1 MTHAHSRRPLVSLA
15 PAALLLVGC
24 TGTAPKASQPISLS
38 ITTRSGSTPSLSA
51 AGTVSASIQIGTGA
65 NSLTINKTQVVL
77 AKIELSPSG
86 TCATAGEKDDCDEL
100 QAGPALVD
108 LPVDGTT
115 KVVLDGAVPPG
126 TYTALHA
133 KLDAVTPDEDEPG
146 VAAFLVAHPDWK
158 GVSVKVTGVFTDAK
172 SQTHD
177 FTFASEADAAIEAA
191 FQPAIT
197 VAAGTSNIT
206 VSVDVA
212 SWFKDKT
219 GAVIDPTDPANA
231 RAIDHNVQQS
241 FRTFKDDDRDGIDDH
256 KESGETHHP

>member
-1 MTHAHSRRPLVSLA
+1 
-15 PAALLLVGC
+15 
-24 TGTAPKASQPISLS
+24 
-38 ITTRSGSTPSLSA
+38 
-51 AGTVSASIQIGTGA
+51 VSASIQIGTGA
-65 NSLTINKTQVVL
+65 NSLTLNQAQVVL
-77 AKIELSPSG
+77 SRIELSPSG
-86 TCATAGEKDDCDEL
+86 SCATAGEQDDCDEL
-100 QAGPALVD
+100 QAGPALLD
-108 LPVDGTT
+108 LPVDGTA

-126 TYTALHA
+126 SYTALHA

-146 VAAFLVAHPDWK
+146 VSAFLVAHPDWK
-158 GVSVKVTGVFTDAK
+158 GISVKVTGVFTDAK
-172 SQTHD
+172 NQTHN
-177 FTFASEADAAIEAA
+177 FTFASEADAEIEAA

-231 RAIDHNVQQS
+231 HAIDHNVQRS
-241 FRTFKDDDRDGIDDH
+241 FRTFEDNDRDGIDDH

>member
-1 MTHAHSRRPLVSLA
+1 MTHPNSRRRLVSLA

-38 ITTRSGSTPSLSA
+38 ITTRSPSTSSLPTASA
-51 AGTVSASIQIGTGA
+51 SASIQIGTGA
-65 NSLTINKTQVVL
+65 NSLTINQAQVVL
-77 AKIELSPSG
+77 SRLELSPSG
-86 TCATAGEKDDCDEL
+86 SCATAGEKDDCDEL

-115 KVVLDGAVPPG
+115 KLVLDGAVAPG
-126 TYTALHA
+126 SYTALRA

-146 VAAFLVAHPDWK
+146 ASAFLVAHPDWK
-158 GVSVKVTGVFTDAK
+158 GISVKVTGVFTDAK

-177 FTFASEADAAIEAA
+177 FTFTSEADAEIEAA

-197 VAAGTSNIT
+197 VAAGTSNLT

-212 SWFKDKT
+212 SWFKDET

-231 RAIDHNVQQS
+231 HAIDHNVQRS
-241 FRTFKDDDRDGIDDH
+241 FRTFEDDDRDGIDDH

>member
-1 MTHAHSRRPLVSLA
+1 MTHPSFRRRLVSSA

-38 ITTRSGSTPSLSA
+38 VTTRSASTPFLPVTSTLSA
-51 AGTVSASIQIGTGA
+51 GLQIGTGA
-65 NSLTINKTQVVL
+65 NSLTINHAQVVL
-77 AKIELSPSG
+77 SRIELSPSG
-86 TCATAGEKDDCDEL
+86 SCATAGEKDDCDEL
-100 QAGPALVD
+100 QAGPAVVD

-115 KVVLDGAVPPG
+115 KVVLDGTVPPG
-126 TYTALHA
+126 KYTALHA
-133 KLDAVTPDEDEPG
+133 KLDAVKADEDETG
-146 VAAFLVAHPDWK
+146 VSAFLVAHPDWK
-158 GVSVKVTGVFTDAK
+158 GISVKVTGVFTDAK

-177 FTFASEADAAIEAA
+177 FTFASEADAEIEAA

-231 RAIDHNVQQS
+231 HTIDHNVQRS
-241 FRTFKDDDRDGIDDH
+241 FRTFEDHDRDGIDDH
-256 KESGETHHP
+256 KEPGEGHP

>member
-1 MTHAHSRRPLVSLA
+1 MTHPNSRRRLVSLA

-38 ITTRSGSTPSLSA
+38 ITTRSPSTSSLPTASA
-51 AGTVSASIQIGTGA
+51 SASIQIGTGA
-65 NSLTINKTQVVL
+65 NSLTINQAQVVL
-77 AKIELSPSG
+77 SRLELSPSG
-86 TCATAGEKDDCDEL
+86 SCATAGEKDDCDEL

-115 KVVLDGAVPPG
+115 KVVLDGAVAPG
-126 TYTALHA
+126 SYTALRA
-133 KLDAVTPDEDEPG
+133 RLDAVTPDEDEPG
-146 VAAFLVAHPDWK
+146 VSAFLVAHPDWK
-158 GVSVKVTGVFTDAK
+158 GISVKVTGVFTDAK
-172 SQTHD
+172 SQTHA
-177 FTFASEADAAIEAA
+177 FTFTSEADAEIEAA

-197 VAAGTSNIT
+197 VAAGTSNLT

-212 SWFKDKT
+212 SWFKDET

-231 RAIDHNVQQS
+231 HAIDHNVQRS
-241 FRTFKDDDRDGIDDH
+241 FRTFEDDDRDGIDDH

>member
-1 MTHAHSRRPLVSLA
+1 
-15 PAALLLVGC
+15 
-24 TGTAPKASQPISLS
+24 
-38 ITTRSGSTPSLSA
+38 
-51 AGTVSASIQIGTGA
+51 
-65 NSLTINKTQVVL
+65 VL

-86 TCATAGEKDDCDEL
+86 SCATAGEKDDCDEL

-115 KVVLDGAVPPG
+115 KVVLDAAVPPG
-126 TYTALHA
+126 SYTALRA

-146 VAAFLVAHPDWK
+146 ASAFLVAHPDLK
-158 GVSVKVTGVFTDAK
+158 GISVKVTGVFTDAK

-177 FTFASEADAAIEAA
+177 FTFTSEADAEIEAA
-191 FQPAIT
+191 FQPAVS

-212 SWFKDKT
+212 SWFKDET

-231 RAIDHNVQQS
+231 HAIDHSVQRS
-241 FRTFKDDDRDGIDDH
+241 FRTFEDDDRDGIDDH